1 MANHKS
7 ALKNIRSD
15 EAKRFRNRLQ
25 HKTMRNALRNFQEI
39 KTKKAAAKALPSLIS
54 MIDKLAKRNI
64 IHANKA
70 ANLKS
75 KLAKHANSL

>member
-7 ALKNIRSD
+7 ALKNIRSN
-15 EAKRFRNRLQ
+15 EAKRTRNRLQ
-25 HKTMRNALRNFQEI
+25 HKTMRNALRKFQDLT
-39 KTKKAAAKALPSLIS
+39 TKKAASKELPALIS

-70 ANLKS
+70 SNLKS
-75 KLAKHANSL
+75 QVTKHIASL

>member
-15 EAKRFRNRLQ
+15 ETKRLRNRVQ
-25 HKTMRNALRNFQEI
+25 HKTMRNAMRDFQEI
-39 KTKKAAAKALPSLIS
+39 KTKKAATKALPALIS
-54 MIDKLAKRNI
+54 KIDKLAKRNI

-75 KLAKHANSL
+75 KLTTHVASL

>member
-75 KLAKHANSL
+75 KVANHVSSL

>member
-15 EAKRFRNRLQ
+15 ETKRLRNRLQ
-25 HKTMRNALRNFQEI
+25 HKTMRNALRDFQDI
-39 KTKKAAAKALPSLIS
+39 KTKKAATKALPTLIS
-54 MIDKLAKRNI
+54 KIDKLAKRNI

-75 KLAKHANSL
+75 KLSKHVASL

>member
-15 EAKRFRNRLQ
+15 ETKRLRNRLQ
-25 HKTMRNALRNFQEI
+25 HKTMRNALRDFKEI
-39 KTKKAAAKALPSLIS
+39 KTKKAATKALPSLIS
-54 MIDKLAKRNI
+54 KIDKLAKRNI

-70 ANLKS
+70 ANIKS
-75 KLAKHANSL
+75 KVTKHVASL

>member
-15 EAKRFRNRLQ
+15 ETKRLRNRLQ
-25 HKTMRNALRNFQEI
+25 HKTMRNALRDFQEI

-54 MIDKLAKRNI
+54 KIDKLAKRNI

-70 ANLKS
+70 ANIKS
-75 KLAKHANSL
+75 KVTKHVASL

>member
-7 ALKNIRSD
+7 AIKNIRSD
-15 EAKRFRNRLQ
+15 EAKRSRNRLQ

-39 KTKKAAAKALPSLIS
+39 KTKKAATKALPSLIS
-54 MIDKLAKRNI
+54 KIDKLAKRNI
-64 IHANKA
+64 IHTNKA

-75 KLAKHANSL
+75 KLANHVSSL

>member
-15 EAKRFRNRLQ
+15 ETKRLRNRLQ
-25 HKTMRNALRNFQEI
+25 HTTTRNALRDFQEI
-39 KTKKAAAKALPSLIS
+39 KTKKAATKALPTLIS
-54 MIDKLAKRNI
+54 KIDKLAKRNI

-75 KLAKHANSL
+75 KVTKHVASL

>member
-15 EAKRFRNRLQ
+15 ETKRLRNRLQ
-25 HKTMRNALRNFQEI
+25 HKTMRNALRDFQEI
-39 KTKKAAAKALPSLIS
+39 KTKKAATKALPELIS
-54 MIDKLAKRNI
+54 KIDKLAKRNI

-75 KLAKHANSL
+75 KVTKHVASL

>member
-7 ALKNIRSD
+7 TLKNIRSD
-15 EAKRFRNRLQ
+15 ESKRTRNRLQ
-25 HKTMRNALRNFQEI
+25 HKTMRNALRDFQEI
-39 KTKKAAAKALPSLIS
+39 RTKKAANKALPSLIS
-54 MIDKLAKRNI
+54 KIDKLAKRNI

-75 KLAKHANSL
+75 KVTKHIASL

>member
-75 KLAKHANSL
+75 KLANHVSSL

>member
-15 EAKRFRNRLQ
+15 ETKRLRNRLQ
-25 HKTMRNALRNFQEI
+25 HKTTRNALRDFQEL
-39 KTKKAAAKALPSLIS
+39 KTKKAATKALPTLIS
-54 MIDKLAKRNI
+54 KIDKLAKRNI

-75 KLAKHANSL
+75 KVTKHVASL

>member
-15 EAKRFRNRLQ
+15 EAKRTRNRLQ
-25 HKTMRNALRNFQEI
+25 HKTMRNALRKFQDL
-39 KTKKAAAKALPSLIS
+39 KTKKAASKELPALIS

-70 ANLKS
+70 SNLKS
-75 KLAKHANSL
+75 QVTKHIASL

>member
-15 EAKRFRNRLQ
+15 ETKRLRNRLQ
-25 HKTMRNALRNFQEI
+25 HKTMRNALRDFQEI
-39 KTKKAAAKALPSLIS
+39 KTKKAATKALPELIS
-54 MIDKLAKRNI
+54 KIDKLAKRNI

-75 KLAKHANSL
+75 KVTKHAASL

>member
-7 ALKNIRSD
+7 ALKNIRSN
-15 EAKRFRNRLQ
+15 EAKRTRNRLQ
-25 HKTMRNALRNFQEI
+25 HKTMRNALRKFQDLT
-39 KTKKAAAKALPSLIS
+39 TKKAASKELPALIS

-70 ANLKS
+70 SNLKS
-75 KLAKHANSL
+75 QVTKHIATL

>member
-7 ALKNIRSD
+7 SKKRIKQD
-15 EAKRFRNRLQ
+15 EAKRLHNKYYA
-25 HKTMRNALRNFQEI
+25 KTMRNALRSLRATTDKE
-39 KTKKAAAKALPSLIS
+39 AAIAELPKVTS
-54 MIDKLAKRNI
+54 MIDKLAKQNI

-75 KLAKHANSL
+75 SVTKHVNAL

>member
-15 EAKRFRNRLQ
+15 DTKRLRNRLQ
-25 HKTMRNALRNFQEI
+25 HKTTRNALRDFQEI
-39 KTKKAAAKALPSLIS
+39 KTKKAATKALPMLIS
-54 MIDKLAKRNI
+54 KIDKLAKRNI

-75 KLAKHANSL
+75 KVTKHVASL

>member
-15 EAKRFRNRLQ
+15 DTKRLRNRLQ
-25 HKTMRNALRNFQEI
+25 HKTTRNALRDFQEI
-39 KTKKAAAKALPSLIS
+39 KTKKAATKALPTLIS
-54 MIDKLAKRNI
+54 KIDKLAKRNI

-75 KLAKHANSL
+75 KVTKYVASL

>member
-15 EAKRFRNRLQ
+15 ESKRLRNRLQ
-25 HKTMRNALRNFQEI
+25 HKTMRNALRDFQQI
-39 KTKKAAAKALPSLIS
+39 KTKKAATKALPTLIS
-54 MIDKLAKRNI
+54 KIDKLAKRNI

-75 KLAKHANSL
+75 KVTKHVASL

>member
-15 EAKRFRNRLQ
+15 DTKRLRNRLQ
-25 HKTMRNALRNFQEI
+25 HKTTRNALRDFQEI
-39 KTKKAAAKALPSLIS
+39 KTKKAATKALPTLIS
-54 MIDKLAKRNI
+54 KIDKLAKRNI

-75 KLAKHANSL
+75 KVTKHVASL

>member
-15 EAKRFRNRLQ
+15 EAKRSRNRLQ
-25 HKTMRNALRNFQEI
+25 HKTMRNSLRNFQEI
-39 KTKKAAAKALPSLIS
+39 KTKKAATKALPSLIS
-54 MIDKLAKRNI
+54 KIDKLAKRNI

-75 KLAKHANSL
+75 KVANHVSSL

>member
-15 EAKRFRNRLQ
+15 ETKRLRNRLQ
-25 HKTMRNALRNFQEI
+25 HKTTRNAIRKFQELT
-39 KTKKAAAKALPSLIS
+39 TKKQAQKALPALVSK
-54 MIDKLAKRNI
+54 IDKLAKRNI

-75 KLAKHANSL
+75 KLTKHAASL

>member
-15 EAKRFRNRLQ
+15 ETKRLRNRLQ
-25 HKTMRNALRNFQEI
+25 HKTMRNALRDFQEI

-54 MIDKLAKRNI
+54 KIDKLAKRNI

-70 ANLKS
+70 SNIKS
-75 KLAKHANSL
+75 KVTKHVASL

>member
-15 EAKRFRNRLQ
+15 EAKRTRNRLQ
-25 HKTMRNALRNFQEI
+25 HKTMRNALRKFQDL
-39 KTKKAAAKALPSLIS
+39 TTMKAASKELPALIS

-70 ANLKS
+70 SNLKS
-75 KLAKHANSL
+75 QVTKHIASL